1 MQKYDLL
8 IVGAGPAGLEA
19 ALQANKIG
27 IKFLLIDRLEAGSLI
42 FNTMAQKKFYHSY
55 GRNTGAPTGL
65 LDFPDRLLGKELVER
80 WKNQANTL
88 NYKPFT
94 ALLGMK
100 KSDNLYECQLTNETI
115 STEKIIIAS
124 GTHENPKHLDIPG
137 EKDNPK
143 VFYSLD
149 YGDIPIDEQIVV
161 VGGGNTAIESALEC
175 ALDNDVALIIRKGE
189 IRDSVTEKNR
199 KELEE
204 EIEHGTITPYWN
216 SNLTK
221 VDDEE
226 LTIKTPGGEKNLPYS
241 HLYIHIGFE
250 SPKAWLD
257 ELGIATDASR
267 GDLPNLT
274 ENFETNLKGVYIIG
288 SLTGADSVV
297 ESANQAIKVVKNF

>member
-65 LDFPDRLLGKELVER
+65 LDFPDRLLGKELVDR
-80 WKNQANTL
+80 WKKQAADL
-88 NYKPFT
+88 NYQPFT
-94 ALLGMK
+94 ALLGIK
-100 KSDNLYECQLTNETI
+100 ESGGIYECQLTNETI
-115 STEKIIIAS
+115 STAKIIIAS
-124 GTHENPKHLDIPG
+124 GTHENPKHLGIPG
-137 EKDNPK
+137 EKDNAK
-143 VFYSLD
+143 ISYSLD
-149 YGDIPIDEQIVV
+149 WGDIPMDEQIVV

-175 ALDNDVALIIRKGE
+175 ALDNDVALIIRKDS

-199 KELEE
+199 KELDE
-204 EIEHGTITPYWN
+204 EIERSTITPYWS
-216 SNLTK
+216 SNLTE
-221 VDDEE
+221 VGGEE
-226 LTIKTPGGEKNLPYS
+226 LKIETPEGTKTLPYN

-250 SPKAWLD
+250 SPKAWFD
-257 ELGIATDASR
+257 ELGIKTDADK
-267 GDLPNLT
+267 GDLPKLT
-274 ENFETNLKGVYIIG
+274 ENFETNLKSVYIIG

-297 ESANQAIKVVKNF
+297 ESANQAIKVVQSF